1 MTQGDPITVLQY
13 LEVVTEKKR
22 DALSQD
28 NRQQAQV
35 AAGEI
40 PSDYKKNALECN

>member
-13 LEVVTEKKR
+13 LEVVIEKKR
-22 DALSQD
+22 DALSRD
-28 NRQQAQV
+28 TRQQAQV
-35 AAGEI
+35 VAGEI